1 MAPYP
6 RHPPWKAGKYVFV
19 FLYLSVILLL
29 AGLVQ
34 LLWNALLPGITGAR
48 TVNYWQALGLLVLCR
63 ILFGS
68 FRFYPGRGRPLAG
81 RPRLLKERW
90 MQMNEAE
97 RAAFK
102 AEWKRRCAQRR
113 T

>member
-1 MAPYP
+1 MGPYP
-6 RHPPWKAGKYVFV
+6 RHSPWKARRYFFV
-19 FLYLSVILLL
+19 FFYLAVILLL

-34 LLWNALLPGITGAR
+34 LLWNALLPAILGAN

-68 FRFYPGRGRPLAG
+68 FRFYPGRGRPMPG

-90 MQMNEAE
+90 MQMNGAE

-102 AEWKRRCAQRR
+102 AEWKKRCAQRSS
-113 T
+113 